1 MHYNLTHLNFK
12 EETMNP
18 LLKVN
23 LINNDSRF
31 ALELALLV
39 FNIKK
44 KVCDVLE
51 SFLKKNK
58 YEERNVHNKF
68 SLTLNLSFENLC
80 PIFFYW
86 L

>member
-1 MHYNLTHLNFK
+1 
-12 EETMNP
+12 MNP

-51 SFLKKNK
+51 SFLRKFK

-68 SLTLNLSFENLC
+68 SLMLNLSSENLC